1 LAGIF
6 EDLPNS
12 SMEIDDFKIIE
23 MIIARKCI
31 KKIRKIKKITMPRIC
46 NIF

>member
-1 LAGIF
+1 MVDQCLQEIKKIQILAGIF

-12 SMEIDDFKIIE
+12 SMEIDGWKIIE

-31 KKIRKIKKITMPRIC
+31 
-46 NIF
+46 